1 MRGDVGTG
9 IGRRETGDGGRR
21 RPPARPGL
29 VAGRRRGRRR
39 SCRQVRRPR
48 AATLARGARRSR
60 RDGVGGRGP
69 MERRRRP
76 RRARGPPV
84 GASRRH
90 TARPRGDA
98 RPARGAERRAVRCA
112 GTHRGR
118 AGVRSQ
124 RRARSRHSR
133 ALRPLRAGASARHFG
148 AACRVPRRLAG
159 AAVAQAAARVRSPL
173 CHDGPPARRL
183 SVAARVAPA
192 RRPGRRDVAARRD
205 RSQTPARGGAAR
217 HDRPLGAGRAA
228 GGSVRVTLGGRL
240 ALGRGDRRGDLGRP
254 RVCA

>member
-1 MRGDVGTG
+1 
-9 IGRRETGDGGRR
+9 
-21 RPPARPGL
+21 
-29 VAGRRRGRRR
+29 
-39 SCRQVRRPR
+39 
-48 AATLARGARRSR
+48 
-60 RDGVGGRGP
+60 
-69 MERRRRP
+69 RRP

-90 TARPRGDA
+90 TTRPRGDA
-98 RPARGAERRAVRCA
+98 RPARGAECRAVRCA

-173 CHDGPPARRL
+173 CRDGSAARRL

-192 RRPGRRDVAARRD
+192 RRPGRRAVACRRARPLAGIVVPGLVLALALSGVIAGAAHLVAA
-205 RSQTPARGGAAR
+205 
-217 HDRPLGAGRAA
+217 GAGLGLALLDLAA
-228 GGSVRVTLGGRL
+228 GTAAVVPGGHVVMVAGWEAAAVWAGV
-240 ALGRGDRRGDLGRP
+240 ALVAWWLWHSPRRRW
-254 RVCA
+254 